1 MREVISIT
9 RDSQHE
15 PLKNTVFVLVCLC
28 WQNIPILHD
37 QMIDFHHDSHCN
49 IVDLWFPCFK
59 IVFNQPHPG
68 TSFLGIMH
76 LQLVFFAVSV
86 VMLSFMTIS
95 AQRCATIATPPIPFL
110 RPTVGSVGSKIQTG
124 PRVSQWLHAWCS
136 QIQRWSEVDIKQI
149 KLEIS
154 NSSDIRTNKNH
165 KKERKRLEIARGA
178 LKCFHIAQ
186 RTSNI
191 QIC

>member
-1 MREVISIT
+1 M
-9 RDSQHE
+9 
-15 PLKNTVFVLVCLC
+15 
-28 WQNIPILHD
+28 
-37 QMIDFHHDSHCN
+37 
-49 IVDLWFPCFK
+49 
-59 IVFNQPHPG
+59 VFNQPHPG

-76 LQLVFFAVSV
+76 LQLVFSAVSV

-95 AQRCATIATPPIPFL
+95 AQRCATIASPPILFL

-136 QIQRWSEVDIKQI
+136 QIQRWSEVEKCLVCWWSITYKIIKQI

-165 KKERKRLEIARGA
+165 KKERKRLETARG
-178 LKCFHIAQ
+178 AQ

-191 QIC
+191 QICWSAKQTARCLAKALLRHLVIVSMIFYSSKCAKYFKRHVQCNNR